1 MNTITV
7 RDLCL
12 GDGIPKIC
20 IPIVA
25 HTAAELDTALEALD
39 PGLCDLAEFR
49 ADFYFEDEMQALAKI
64 RKKMGSKPVIY
75 TIRTMEEGG
84 DIEIGQEE
92 YEARNLAA
100 SEYADLADI
109 QYRRLRAKERDADV
123 HSRIVPMLQ
132 EKGVR
137 VICSWHDFART
148 PSVQDMIRVMQG
160 MQEEGCD
167 IPKIAVMPQGRGDV
181 VRLIAASV
189 EMLEKHADRPFIT
202 MSMGNMG
209 RITRAAGTLTGSCI
223 TFGMAGEGS
232 APGQIP
238 AAELKRLLKS
248 FS

>member
-123 HSRIVPMLQ
+123 HSRIVPMLL
-132 EKGVR
+132 GCRPRAVR
-137 VICSWHDFART
+137 RRALFPLPLGPTTASTSPGRKVRET
-148 PSVQDMIRVMQG
+148 PR
-160 MQEEGCD
+160 
-167 IPKIAVMPQGRGDV
+167 
-181 VRLIAASV
+181 
-189 EMLEKHADRPFIT
+189 
-202 MSMGNMG
+202 
-209 RITRAAGTLTGSCI
+209 RAYC
-223 TFGMAGEGS
+223 
-232 APGQIP
+232 P
-238 AAELKRLLKS
+238 A
-248 FS
+248 